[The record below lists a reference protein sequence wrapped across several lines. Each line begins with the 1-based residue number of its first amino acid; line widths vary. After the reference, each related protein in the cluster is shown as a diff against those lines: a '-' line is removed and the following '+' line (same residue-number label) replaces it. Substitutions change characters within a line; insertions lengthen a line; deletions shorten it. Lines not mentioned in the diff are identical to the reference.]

1 MKAKPVIVLAGREL
15 LSWLFSPVFYGIS
28 VFFFLFL
35 SIHLFYF
42 QAFFALNSVS
52 LRPFFSGFPL
62 AYILVIPAIT
72 MKSWAEEKRLG
83 TIEYLFSMPLS
94 EWQMVLG
101 KFLSAFVLLFAL
113 VLLTAAVPLFLL
125 PLGHFEAGVII
136 TEYLGTLLLGA
147 AAISFGLFFSS
158 VSKSQAAAFLGS
170 ALILLVLLLIDRFTL
185 GANFSPGL
193 ATFLNFF
200 SLSFHFESF
209 SRGLLDSRDLVFFI
223 LTSWLFL
230 FLTTRVLL
238 FRKWS

>member
-1 MKAKPVIVLAGREL
+1 
-15 LSWLFSPVFYGIS
+15 
-28 VFFFLFL
+28 
-35 SIHLFYF
+35 
-42 QAFFALNSVS
+42 
-52 LRPFFSGFPL
+52 
-62 AYILVIPAIT
+62 
-72 MKSWAEEKRLG
+72 
-83 TIEYLFSMPLS
+83 MPLS
-94 EWQMVLG
+94 EWDMVLG
-101 KFLSAFVLLFAL
+101 KFLTSFALLFTL
-113 VLLTAAVPLFLL
+113 VLLTVAVPLSLS

-136 TEYLGTLLLGA
+136 TEYLGALLLGA
-147 AAISFGLFFSS
+147 AAITFGLFFSS

-193 ATFLNFF
+193 AAFLNFF

>member
-1 MKAKPVIVLAGREL
+1 LKIKPVITLAGREL

-28 VFFFLFL
+28 VFFLLFL

-72 MKSWAEEKRLG
+72 MKSWTEEKRLG
-83 TIEYLFSMPLS
+83 TIEYLFSLPLS

-101 KFLSAFVLLFAL
+101 KFISAFTLLFTL
-113 VLLTAAVPLFLL
+113 VLLTVAVPLFLS
-125 PLGHFEAGVII
+125 PLGHFEVGVLF
-136 TEYLGTLLLGA
+136 TEYLGALLLGA
-147 AAISFGLFFSS
+147 ATIAFGLFFSS

-170 ALILLVLLLIDRFTL
+170 VLILLVLLLIDRFTL
-185 GANFSPGL
+185 GANLSSGL
-193 ATFLNFF
+193 ATFLNYF

-223 LTSWLFL
+223 LTICLFL

>member
-1 MKAKPVIVLAGREL
+1 LKAKPVIALAGREL
-15 LSWLFSPVFYGIS
+15 LSWFFSPVYYGIS
-28 VFFFLFL
+28 VFFLLFL
-35 SIHLFYF
+35 SIYLFYF

-72 MKSWAEEKRLG
+72 VKSWTEEKRLG
-83 TIEYLFSMPLS
+83 TIEYLFSLPLS

-101 KFLSAFVLLFAL
+101 KFLSAFALLFTL
-113 VLLTAAVPLFLL
+113 VLLTVAVPLSLS

-147 AAISFGLFFSS
+147 AAIAFGLFFSS

-185 GANFSPGL
+185 GANVSVGL
-193 ATFLNFF
+193 TAFLNFF

-223 LTSWLFL
+223 LATLLFL